1 MRFLPGAPASGV
13 LDALECRRGLRGEDL
28 ELARVVLVRH
38 SIVISSAAPAVCSS
52 GRGCEILQASS
63 GITIMIL
70 IYAEQLALS
79 RSFLMQSN
87 QQPSLS
93 VISGGAQQKVAEMM
107 FSARAPTPARHKL
120 WQGYEQ
126 RERARINFDT

>member
-1 MRFLPGAPASGV
+1 MRFLRGAPASGV
-13 LDALECRRGLRGEDL
+13 LDALECRRGLRAEDL

-70 IYAEQLALS
+70 IYAEQLALRQLLS
-79 RSFLMQSN
+79 YAK
-87 QQPSLS
+87 QPATL
-93 VISGGAQQKVAEMM
+93 IKRNFRLRATKSGRDDALRG
-107 FSARAPTPARHKL
+107 
-120 WQGYEQ
+120 
-126 RERARINFDT
+126 

>member
-1 MRFLPGAPASGV
+1 MRFLRSAPASGV
-13 LDALECRRGLRGEDL
+13 LDALECRRGLRAEDL

-70 IYAEQLALS
+70 IYAEQLALALA

-93 VISGGAQQKVAEMM
+93 VISDRAQQKVAEMM
-107 FSARAPTPARHKL
+107 PCVAEIRARAPTPARHKL
-120 WQGYEQ
+120 
-126 RERARINFDT
+126 

>member
-13 LDALECRRGLRGEDL
+13 LDALECRQGLRGKDL

-79 RSFLMQSN
+79 LSLLSYAKQPATLIKRNFRRRAAKSGRDDVLCACTYPRSPQIMTG
-87 QQPSLS
+87 
-93 VISGGAQQKVAEMM
+93 I
-107 FSARAPTPARHKL
+107 RA
-120 WQGYEQ
+120 
-126 RERARINFDT
+126 ERARANKL